1 MSKIKSIIVIIPIV
15 VLIAWIGSTIVNYFT
30 HKISPEISLIGI
42 KENGI
47 YATTLRGSIKSTGS
61 YKIKMLTA
69 MIDGKEISLGNSKYI
84 RQQYFDIPFSYDITS
99 LENGI
104 HTLEIE
110 AIDASYNQNVAR
122 LKTSFFVDNVPL
134 KAEFLESRYTVDQG
148 KTLHLKL
155 QANKCLAK
163 ANVSFLG
170 KDYYFHRE
178 SDHSTLYECFIP
190 IDCEE
195 KSTETI
201 IKTEIID
208 ATENSLNLSCNVQIK
223 SFAFKKQ
230 HGFVVSD
237 EKLEHEKEVSMNT
250 KILREAIEK
259 WVENSPEKKLW
270 NGPFEYPVEV
280 RRITTPFGEIRTTP
294 QRGRYHHKGL
304 DLVNLPRSVVWA
316 AQHGK
321 VIIKDRFLMTGN
333 TIVLDHGLGIFTLYA
348 HLEDFADI
356 NVGEFVSKGN
366 PIGRLGKTGYA
377 SGYHLHWELLVQGIQ
392 VDPTEWTS
400 TIY

>member
-208 ATENSLNLSCNVQIK
+208 ATENSLNLSCNVQIR

-259 WVENSPEKKLW
+259 WIENSPEKKLW